1 MEVLQ
6 RENAELRASKVPRS
20 TSKVIENPS
29 TSSMGISRPAAGC
42 FNDLFVG
49 SGGRL
54 PHLARA
60 STPYTNGLEK
70 LATHL
75 GLYLGP
81 QLNDFPEPDDA
92 SDVDAAHPFELA
104 LAPTALLCKLLI
116 DFAFDE
122 LGWLISVVP
131 TSFKAQHDQLWANG
145 KFDLDYLAR
154 RVLAWT
160 ALYLSLLSYAL
171 VYVLVPA
178 GEDHLTSYLNIDD
191 ESQLLPPYT
200 RRVVGL
206 PVSHPTRVSFL
217 TAQTRLAIF
226 LADFNKHQPM
236 PS

>member
-1 MEVLQ
+1 MVVKGRLVQGESAAQAAGIEVDVDVPALQMAMEVLQ

-92 SDVDAAHPFELA
+92 SA
-104 LAPTALLCKLLI
+104 
-116 DFAFDE
+116 
-122 LGWLISVVP
+122 
-131 TSFKAQHDQLWANG
+131 
-145 KFDLDYLAR
+145 
-154 RVLAWT
+154 
-160 ALYLSLLSYAL
+160 
-171 VYVLVPA
+171 
-178 GEDHLTSYLNIDD
+178 
-191 ESQLLPPYT
+191 
-200 RRVVGL
+200 
-206 PVSHPTRVSFL
+206 
-217 TAQTRLAIF
+217 
-226 LADFNKHQPM
+226 
-236 PS
+236 